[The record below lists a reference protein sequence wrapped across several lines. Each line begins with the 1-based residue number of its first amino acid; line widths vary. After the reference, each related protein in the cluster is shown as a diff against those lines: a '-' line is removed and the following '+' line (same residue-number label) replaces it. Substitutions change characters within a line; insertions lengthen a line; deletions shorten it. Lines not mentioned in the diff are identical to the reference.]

1 MIKVVNGCFGYPKSP
16 QILSHLN
23 FELEEEKIM
32 TILGQNGIG
41 KTTLIKCLTGVL
53 RWTDGYTLID
63 NKKIGTVRDV
73 KGLGYVPQ
81 AHPMAFSYTVRQVV
95 MMGRARYIRSF
106 SVPSAADWQAVE
118 EAMREVGIQDLADK
132 CCNQLSGG
140 QLQLALIARA
150 LVGNPKI
157 IILDEPES
165 HLDFKNQF
173 MILKLIE
180 SLAREKKISC
190 IINTH
195 FPEHALMISDQTLLL
210 GRDQYAFGPTQEMIA
225 ESSISKFFQIKSKIL
240 DVPESNGK
248 RKAFVVLEAI
258 EGSGQD
264 IIQSE

>member
-1 MIKVVNGCFGYPKSP
+1 MIKVVNGCFGYPKGP
-16 QILSHLN
+16 QILNHIH
-23 FELEEEKIM
+23 FELGEGKIM

-53 RWTDGYTLID
+53 KWTDGYTMID
-63 NKKIGTVRDV
+63 DKKISTVRDI

-95 MMGRARYIRSF
+95 MMGRARYIKAF
-106 SVPSAADWQAVE
+106 SVPSAIDKQAAE
-118 EAMREVGIQDLADK
+118 EAMKEVGIRELADC

-150 LVGNPKI
+150 LAGNPRI
-157 IILDEPES
+157 MILDEPES

-180 SLAREKKISC
+180 RLVKEKKISC

-210 GRDQYAFGPTQEMIA
+210 GKDQYAFGATQEMIVENNIA
-225 ESSISKFFQIKSKIL
+225 KFFQIKSKIL
-240 DVPESNGK
+240 DIPESDGK
-248 RKAFVVLEAI
+248 RKAFVVMDTMKE
-258 EGSGQD
+258 SNV
-264 IIQSE
+264 